1 MGDPV
6 RLLQLEA
13 VLKCIDQYE
22 LVANAADTGLRLQ
35 LGLNDVATRHPGRIS
50 GVRGAGTLVAFDAR
64 NGKERDAL
72 VGALRGAG
80 VDIPV
85 CGDATIRC
93 RPGLFFTHRHADQ
106 FLDILDSTLA
116 KTA

>member
-13 VLKCIDQYE
+13 VVKCIDGYG
-22 LVANAADTGLRLQ
+22 LLANAASTGERLRA
-35 LGLNDVATRHPGRIS
+35 GLAALAAAHPGAVAN
-50 GVRGAGTLVAFDAR
+50 VRGAGTITAFDAR
-64 NGKERDAL
+64 SPAHRDAL
-72 VGALRGAG
+72 VAGLRAAG
-80 VDIPV
+80 VDIPT

-106 FLDILDSTLA
+106 FLERLDTVVA
-116 KTA
+116 ACK